1 MSQPEMHI
9 YGRHPVEEA
18 LERASDKVT
27 EVIVD
32 GDPGQKRWRELQS
45 LANQKRVRI
54 RGANPHELDD
64 LADGGNH
71 QGVVAGLEEYPY
83 YSLAELMAREPRG
96 EYRCLVALAQ
106 VQDPGN
112 LGAILRSAVALGV
125 DGVLIPKHRAA
136 HITPTVIRR
145 SAGLAMDMPVAKVT
159 NLSRALRELKEE
171 RYWVVGTV
179 AEEGQKTWEMD
190 WALNAVVVMG
200 GEHQGMRPGVE
211 KECDFRLTIPL
222 SAQAESLNVSAA
234 AAIVLYDRLRS
245 LETGA

>member
-1 MSQPEMHI
+1 MSHAEMYI

-18 LERASDKVT
+18 LERASSTVT

-32 GDPGQKRWRELQS
+32 GDPGQKRWRDLQS
-45 LANQKRVRI
+45 LAHQKGVRL
-54 RGANPHELDD
+54 RGAPTDELDG
-64 LADGGNH
+64 LAEGGNH
-71 QGVVAGLEEYPY
+71 QGVVAGLQEYPY
-83 YSLAELMAREPRG
+83 YTLSELMKREPKG
-96 EYRCLVALAQ
+96 EHRCLMALAQ

-112 LGAILRSAVALGV
+112 LGAILRSAAALGV
-125 DGVLIPKHRAA
+125 DGVILPKHRAA

-145 SAGLAMDMPVAKVT
+145 SAGLAMEVPVAKVT

-179 AEEGQKTWEMD
+179 SDDGQKAWQMD
-190 WALNAVVVMG
+190 WALDAVIVMG

-222 SAQAESLNVSAA
+222 SAGAESLNVSAA
-234 AAIVLYDRLRS
+234 ASIVLYDRLRTLDS
-245 LETGA
+245 GG